1 MFKPTRSDFR
11 YWSIKTAPRW
21 AGKVG
26 DLRAALDAAINS
38 HGQTPSTCPEA
49 HNLIVLLQMKS
60 RRGEPAADAL
70 RAMASRPTASRKRQA
85 LCLRWLARLKET
97 APRPLRDAA

>member
-1 MFKPTRSDFR
+1 MFKPTASDFR

-26 DLRAALDAAINS
+26 DLGAALDAAINS
-38 HGQTPSTCPEA
+38 HARPSPTCHEA
-49 HNLIVLLQMKS
+49 HNIISLLRMKS
-60 RRGEPAADAL
+60 RRGESLVDAL

-85 LCLRWLARLKET
+85 LCLRWAARLESAT
-97 APRPLRDAA
+97 PRGLRDAA